1 MTSTISSNKPAG
13 EIRAVFGWSLKKRLG
28 LMGLFTGLN
37 FMAMPLILFLA
48 LNNAKTN
55 RDLLPANG
63 YTIDLNN
70 VFAACVRLVFP
81 LLVLPLSLLL
91 VIILSVLLYGYMHQK
106 RSVDL
111 FHSLPVRRGPL
122 LGGRFLAGV
131 VMLAVPLAI
140 SFLVSV
146 LLCLYFGLEAAQYLP
161 YLGKAF
167 AWILFISVVC
177 FLFSTLMAV
186 CSGTTFDMVISIV
199 VISVTYPLL
208 IVLARMVAGML
219 LPGLMVKNLLG
230 SVVTTALSPFAAA
243 FIYFVPGEAGIEF
256 GSFGPAFVVWWVF
269 LAAVMAVAAVVL
281 YRKRKSE
288 CAESNFAFPL
298 PKIFIRFIATG
309 AAGFACALVFFS
321 TLNSDAS
328 FWVGLLAGSFAA
340 HIIAEAVYGRGFKG
354 LKRSFGYYGVFLA
367 AFAVYYGILATGA
380 FGFDTRIPTASR
392 VTSVEINI
400 SDIVFSSSGYNGN
413 FQNTEFT
420 VWSKDHKEKIA
431 RVQRELKNPASVQKA
446 VSYHKEL
453 VSAIRGAGY
462 PYRVSPFSSSGVTF
476 TYHLQDGTSV
486 DRSYPYRTVREL
498 ADDKTQ
504 EKLNGLMESL
514 QTDKEFR
521 STGDPIFYL
530 TPDFVKSVTLIP
542 ESGGEGTTIVP
553 DRAKIQELIEALR
566 EDTLNAKPST
576 DPGEQK
582 GGGVSIQLDLKPAVP
597 AEGTPLR
604 EEIGNYSGEVSLNN
618 IYYYQLNA
626 DRFFPRAKKFI
637 EDNGWIKFNS

>member
-1 MTSTISSNKPAG
+1 M
-13 EIRAVFGWSLKKRLG
+13 KKRLG

-63 YTIDLNN
+63 YTIDLND
-70 VFAACVRLVFP
+70 VFSACTRLIFP

-131 VMLAVPLAI
+131 VMLAVPLAV
-140 SFLVSV
+140 SFLVSL
-146 LLCLYFGLEAAQYLP
+146 LLCLYFGLDAAQYLP

-243 FIYFVPGEAGIEF
+243 FIYFVPGEADVEL

-269 LAAVMAVAAVVL
+269 LAAVMAVVTVVL

-309 AAGFACALVFFS
+309 AAGFACALIFFS
-321 TLNSDAS
+321 ALNSDAS
-328 FWVGLLAGSFAA
+328 FWVGLLAGSLAA

-354 LKRSFGYYGVFLA
+354 LKRSFGYYGVFLV

-392 VTSVEINI
+392 VTSVEINV

-420 VWSKDHKEKIA
+420 VWSK
-431 RVQRELKNPASVQKA
+431 
-446 VSYHKEL
+446 
-453 VSAIRGAGY
+453 
-462 PYRVSPFSSSGVTF
+462 
-476 TYHLQDGTSV
+476 
-486 DRSYPYRTVREL
+486 
-498 ADDKTQ
+498 
-504 EKLNGLMESL
+504 
-514 QTDKEFR
+514 
-521 STGDPIFYL
+521 
-530 TPDFVKSVTLIP
+530 
-542 ESGGEGTTIVP
+542 
-553 DRAKIQELIEALR
+553 
-566 EDTLNAKPST
+566 
-576 DPGEQK
+576 
-582 GGGVSIQLDLKPAVP
+582 
-597 AEGTPLR
+597 
-604 EEIGNYSGEVSLNN
+604 
-618 IYYYQLNA
+618 
-626 DRFFPRAKKFI
+626 
-637 EDNGWIKFNS
+637 